1 MKLELKI
8 QAKGFFDSKLFETLF
23 LDNKLE
29 VILPCALALNI
40 RFA

>member
-1 MKLELKI
+1 LKLELKI
-8 QAKGFFDSKLFETLF
+8 QVKGFFDSKLLETLF